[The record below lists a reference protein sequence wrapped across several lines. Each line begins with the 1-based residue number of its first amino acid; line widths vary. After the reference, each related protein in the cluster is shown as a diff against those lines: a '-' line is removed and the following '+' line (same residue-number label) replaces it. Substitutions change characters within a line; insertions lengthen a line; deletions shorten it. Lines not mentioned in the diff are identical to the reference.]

1 MSVSITAEPAEPVRI
16 DCTAAPEPRALRQA
30 MGRFATGVA
39 VITTRTSAGRLEG
52 MTVNSFSSVSLDP
65 PLVLWSLRRQAR
77 SRAGFVEAGCFAVNI
92 LSAEQDALSR
102 HFATPMADR
111 FESLAWEP
119 GHGGCPLLAGCL
131 AHFECDTHEVVEAGD
146 HLILIGRIRQVTH
159 RDGVPLVFHGGQ
171 YGMPVALTA

>member
-1 MSVSITAEPAEPVRI
+1 MSVSTIATPATPVRI

-39 VITTRTSAGRLEG
+39 IITTRTRTGELEG

-77 SRAGFVEAGCFAVNI
+77 ALTGFVDAGCFAVNI
-92 LSAEQDALSR
+92 LSATQGALSR

-119 GHGGCPLLAGCL
+119 GHGGCPLLPGCL
-131 AHFECDTHEVVEAGD
+131 ASFECDTHEVVGAGD
-146 HLILIGRIRQVTH
+146 HLILIGRIRHVTH
-159 RDGVPLVFHGGQ
+159 RDGAPLVFHGGQ
-171 YGMPVALTA
+171 YGVPVALTA